1 MGSDQSTVRA
11 FGLGAAT
18 ADDSPGST
26 SSGGGHR
33 FVVALNQ
40 QVLRQG
46 IDVIGRL
53 DDDQYVS
60 APVGLAH
67 SGAGAHFRHIY
78 DYYRCFLR
86 DVRGGRVDYDRR
98 DRDPRFE
105 IERGHA
111 VTCLEELLANLETF
125 DRWDGDGEVLDG
137 DAVLEARMDAVG
149 DAGEDGHW
157 NLTTLKRELRF
168 LVSHTIHHYALIA
181 VILKVQGF
189 ECGPDFGVAPS
200 TIEYWK
206 RAGS

>member
-1 MGSDQSTVRA
+1 MGSDQSTIQAVDLSA
-11 FGLGAAT
+11 ADPGAPA
-18 ADDSPGST
+18 AVGS
-26 SSGGGHR
+26 GHR
-33 FVVALNQ
+33 FVAALNQ

-46 IDVIGRL
+46 IDVIRGL
-53 DDDQYVS
+53 GDEQYVA
-60 APVGLAH
+60 APDGLAH

-86 DVRGGRVDYDRR
+86 DVESGRVDYDRR

-105 IERGHA
+105 TDREHACACLQELIERFEA
-111 VTCLEELLANLETF
+111 L
-125 DRWDGDGEVLDG
+125 RGDERGEAALDG
-137 DAVLEARMDAVG
+137 ATVLEARMDAVG
-149 DAGEDGHW
+149 DSDEDGHW
-157 NLTTLKRELRF
+157 NRTTVKRELRF

-206 RAGS
+206 QAEA